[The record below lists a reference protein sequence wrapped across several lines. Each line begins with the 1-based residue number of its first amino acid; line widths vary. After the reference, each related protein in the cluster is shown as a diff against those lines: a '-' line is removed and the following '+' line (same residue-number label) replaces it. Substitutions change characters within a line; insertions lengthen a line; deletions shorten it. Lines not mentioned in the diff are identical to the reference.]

1 MTASQPTRSRGP
13 AIVVGVI
20 FLALV
25 IAAAAGLWY
34 LFFRPAGP
42 APVSLASL
50 PPVAAASADPT
61 AATSADPA
69 GATADPTAS
78 AGASSSAST
87 PSSDGISG
95 TWNVDTSVGSVSDG
109 TGTFVGY
116 RVKEELATVGAQ
128 EAVGRTAA
136 VTGSMTIDGTTISA
150 VDITADLTQLQSDE
164 SNRDRQL
171 QRQGIETATYPTATF
186 KLTQPIELG
195 SVPADGQVVDATAT
209 GDLTLHGVTKSVQI
223 PLQARIDG
231 GVISVAG
238 SLPIQFADYG
248 IQSPQGMIVLSVEDH
263 GTLELLVHF
272 AKA

>member
-1 MTASQPTRSRGP
+1 MTADQPTNPRGP

-20 FLALV
+20 ILALV
-25 IAAAAGLWY
+25 IVAAAGLWY

-61 AATSADPA
+61 TSASGDLAAASADPPA
-69 GATADPTAS
+69 
-78 AGASSSAST
+78 SAST
-87 PSSDGISG
+87 SSADGIGG
-95 TWNVDTSVGSVSDG
+95 TWNVDTSVGSVGDG

-128 EAVGRTAA
+128 EAVGRTGG
-136 VTGSMTIDGTTISA
+136 VTGSMTIDGSTITA

-195 SVPADGQVVDATAT
+195 SVPADGQVIDATAT

-231 GVISVAG
+231 DVITVAG
-238 SLPIQFADYG
+238 SLPIAFADYN

-263 GTLELLVHF
+263 GTLELQVHF
-272 AKA
+272 ARA